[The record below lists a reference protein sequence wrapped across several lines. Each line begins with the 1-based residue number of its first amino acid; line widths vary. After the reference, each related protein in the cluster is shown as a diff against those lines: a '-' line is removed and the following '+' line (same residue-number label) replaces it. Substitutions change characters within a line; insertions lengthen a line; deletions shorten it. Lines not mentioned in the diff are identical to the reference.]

1 MVNSSF
7 ADLFKGDLK
16 MRFLTC
22 VLVATSVCGFGCY
35 TETNITRT
43 VKHTNGSVEV
53 YENKS
58 NGYNYNPNFTGTAE
72 QSVHVRDYG
81 FGYGYGPYGGYG
93 GVPVAPV
100 MPVVVPNYGQ
110 YGYPY

>member
-1 MVNSSF
+1 
-7 ADLFKGDLK
+7 
-16 MRFLTC
+16 MRF
-22 VLVATSVCGFGCY
+22 ATATLIAVSLSCFGCY
-35 TETNITRT
+35 TQTNITRT
-43 VKHTNGSVEV
+43 VKHANGSTEI

-81 FGYGYGPYGGYG
+81 YGYGGYG
-93 GVPVAPV
+93 GVPAPMPLYGGGYSYANV
-100 MPVVVPNYGQ
+100 CPPVVPVVVPNYGQ

>member
-1 MVNSSF
+1 
-7 ADLFKGDLK
+7 
-16 MRFLTC
+16 MRFVTTALLA
-22 VLVATSVCGFGCY
+22 VSLSGFGCY
-35 TETNITRT
+35 TQTNITRT
-43 VKHTNGSVEV
+43 VKHANGSTEI

-81 FGYGYGPYGGYG
+81 VGYGYGGYAPYPYGGGYGYG
-93 GVPVAPV
+93 GVPAVPV
-100 MPVVVPNYGQ
+100 VPVVVPNYGQ

>member
-1 MVNSSF
+1 
-7 ADLFKGDLK
+7 
-16 MRFLTC
+16 MRFAAL
-22 VLVATSVCGFGCY
+22 VLSSASVLLCGCY
-35 TETNITRT
+35 TQTNITRT
-43 VKHTNGSVEV
+43 VKHANGSTEI

-81 FGYGYGPYGGYG
+81 FGYGGYGMYGGMGYG
-93 GVPVAPV
+93 GMGYGGIPVAPV
-100 MPVVVPNYGQ
+100 VPVPVVVPNYGQ

>member
-1 MVNSSF
+1 
-7 ADLFKGDLK
+7 
-16 MRFLTC
+16 MRFAA
-22 VLVATSVCGFGCY
+22 VVVSSVSFIMCGCY
-35 TETNITRT
+35 TQTNITRT
-43 VKHTNGSVEV
+43 VKHPNGSVEV

-81 FGYGYGPYGGYG
+81 FGYGYGGYG
-93 GVPVAPV
+93 GMPYYGGMGYGGMPPVLPTVPV
-100 MPVVVPNYGQ
+100 PVVVPNYGQ